1 MTRGVRA
8 THPWTR
14 VNTVLVDTGQ
24 VAGAIGIDNTLWLT
38 LYIGVTPVV
47 SDTRAAC
54 SVTELITHC
63 IDTTWRWV
71 TGLYDNW

>member
-14 VNTVLVDTGQ
+14 VNTVLVNTGQ
-24 VAGAIGIDNTLWLT
+24 VAGALGIDNTLWLT
-38 LYIGVTPVV
+38 LDIRVTPVV
-47 SDTRAAC
+47 SDTCAAC
-54 SVTELITHC
+54 SVTEFITHC

-71 TGLYDNW
+71 TRLYDNW